1 MARNERRESERRGTR
16 DVRGVAAHVV
26 VLLRCIAQMKANC
39 RTLAVKRQHRA
50 VLQAAG
56 AAGAASLARAVLFA
70 EKFGG
75 SVGQV

>member
-1 MARNERRESERRGTR
+1 
-16 DVRGVAAHVV
+16 
-26 VLLRCIAQMKANC
+26 MKANC